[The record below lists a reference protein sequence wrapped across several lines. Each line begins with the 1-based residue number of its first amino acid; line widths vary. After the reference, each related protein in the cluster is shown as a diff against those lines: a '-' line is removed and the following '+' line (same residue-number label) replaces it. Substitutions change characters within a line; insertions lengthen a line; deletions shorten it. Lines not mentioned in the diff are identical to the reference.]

1 MTNCAPSVAAA
12 VAVSRT
18 LDSLACIQY
27 CLSCI
32 LCLAHALQQRDMAS
46 SQVMLLVQVDTQG
59 LECLSAASVLQ
70 KLCLFNCKL
79 GQEASDTIV
88 SCFKDKGFLNLREL
102 DLTGNE
108 IEAPQM
114 QSVLEAVQQ
123 QGVAPAL
130 KVHCYSVVPVYT
142 HVWQLPLHL
151 ARQGSNRVT
160 VHFRLDQQRFG
171 MRSCCQC

>member
-1 MTNCAPSVAAA
+1 MQSTSNCDPSLLAA
-12 VAVSRT
+12 VAFSST

-27 CLSCI
+27 CLSSL
-32 LCLAHALQQRDMAS
+32 LCLAHALQQHDMAS
-46 SQVMLLVQVDTQG
+46 SQVMLLVQVGIQG
-59 LECLSAASVLQ
+59 MKCLSAASVLQ

-88 SCFKDKGFLNLREL
+88 SSFKDKGFNNLQEL

-114 QSVLEAVQQ
+114 QSALEAVQQ

-130 KVHCYSVVPVYT
+130 KVHCYSLVLVYS
-142 HVWQLPLHL
+142 HVWQLHLHL
-151 ARQGSNRVT
+151 G
-160 VHFRLDQQRFG
+160 
-171 MRSCCQC
+171 